1 MAPKHEITRD
11 DLMAVEDYAKIRRE
25 HRRALSERKRNRR
38 LAIGPDA
45 TIYFENYDT
54 MWSQIQEML
63 YIERGGEA
71 QIEDELRAY
80 NPLVPKGSELVA
92 TLMIE
97 IDDPVRRERVLSRLG
112 GIENRVTIA
121 VDGETIKAVPEKD
134 VERSTEEGRTSSV
147 HFLHFPFTPAQI
159 EAFRRPGA
167 RVTVGIDH
175 PAYGHIAV
183 MPEAVR
189 AALAEDFD

>member
-1 MAPKHEITRD
+1 MTPKHEITRD
-11 DLMAVEDYAKIRRE
+11 DIMPVEEYAKIRRD
-25 HRRALSERKRNRR
+25 HRRALSERKRDRR

-63 YIERGGEA
+63 YIERGGDE
-71 QIEDELRAY
+71 QLEDELRAY
-80 NPLVPKGSELVA
+80 NPLVPKGNELVA

-97 IDDPVRRERVLSRLG
+97 IDDPDRRDRVLSRLG
-112 GIENRVTIA
+112 GIERTVFIT
-121 VDGETIKAVPEKD
+121 VEGETIEAVPEED
-134 VERSTEEGRTSSV
+134 VERTDESGRASSV

-167 RVTVGIDH
+167 RITVGIGH
-175 PAYGHIAV
+175 PEYGHIAV

>member
-1 MAPKHEITRD
+1 MTPKHEITHD
-11 DLMAVEDYAKIRRE
+11 DIMPIEVYAKIRRD
-25 HRRALSERKRNRR
+25 HRRALSERKRDRR
-38 LAIGPDA
+38 LAVGPDA

-54 MWSQIQEML
+54 MWSQIHEML
-63 YIERGGEA
+63 FIERGGEA
-71 QIEDELRAY
+71 QLEDELRAY

-97 IDDPVRRERVLSRLG
+97 IDDPARRDRLLSRLG
-112 GIENRVTIA
+112 GVENTVSVT
-121 VDGETIKAVPEKD
+121 VDGETIAGLPEGD
-134 VERSTEEGRTSSV
+134 IERTDGDGRASSV
-147 HFLHFPFTPAQI
+147 HFLHFPFARARI

-167 RVTVGIDH
+167 RITVGIGH
-175 PAYGHIAV
+175 PEYGHIAV